1 MEQDKIG
8 VCLEMTSASIYKKEY
23 HVDWG
28 DVDFKKELKLSTLFS
43 FFQDASSMASE
54 ELGFGIEYLQ
64 QDFGVAWVLMKIRV
78 DIVRN
83 PKIGE
88 TISIETWPLEPSKI
102 ACDRDFIV
110 RDEAG
115 NILIRAISSWVIMD
129 IHERRIKRTSTIP
142 IVYPFVAKERAIDG
156 ELGKL
161 RVENPLEVAYQK
173 MIGYSDI
180 DFNGHLN
187 NSKYV
192 DYIMDCFRVEEHQKY
207 KVTSIEVHFTNE
219 ALPGEVMA
227 LQKVMIGEEVYIEGK
242 NDESEQ
248 VIFKSKLIIEEL

>member
-1 MEQDKIG
+1 
-8 VCLEMTSASIYKKEY
+8 
-23 HVDWG
+23 
-28 DVDFKKELKLSTLFS
+28 
-43 FFQDASSMASE
+43 
-54 ELGFGIEYLQ
+54 
-64 QDFGVAWVLMKIRV
+64 
-78 DIVRN
+78 
-83 PKIGE
+83 
-88 TISIETWPLEPSKI
+88 
-102 ACDRDFIV
+102 
-110 RDEAG
+110 
-115 NILIRAISSWVIMD
+115 
-129 IHERRIKRTSTIP
+129 

-248 VIFKSKLIIEEL
+248 VIFKSRLI